1 MFFMILIMSA
11 LELLLFFAFGY
22 FNMAVL
28 YGTALGALVSFLNF
42 LFLAFSIE
50 KSVNKEKKGAQS
62 VMGTSYSLRLIFIAA
77 AVVFA
82 IKSPHINYLSA
93 LIPLIFPRI
102 AIMISKVILK
112 KREAKADERSENI
125 M

>member
-1 MFFMILIMSA
+1 MILIMSA

-50 KSVNKEKKGAQS
+50 KSVNKEKKGAQT
-62 VMGTSYSLRLIFIAA
+62 VMGTSYSLRLMLIAA
-77 AVVFA
+77 VVVFA
-82 IKSPHINYLSA
+82 IKSPHINYLST

-102 AIMISKVILK
+102 SIMISEVIIK
-112 KREAKADERSENI
+112 RREAKSDERSKDI
-125 M
+125 I